1 MSLVEAF
8 HGAAMAVVRAP
19 WPAMG
24 SSPERGRSGNGGEG
38 QRARLTV
45 LEVGTPRGVAA
56 LGRAAGRL
64 LLASVLFVQTVA
76 WGRKEERDKRE
87 ENEGKEKKKRKKKMG
102 KKFQT
107 WKFSGRK
114 INDNLWS
121 WSKNYFCKIKEYVSF
136 QLNKT

>member
-1 MSLVEAF
+1 LRPGIARGRLCTSVLVVPQKMSLVEAF

-76 WGRKEERDKRE
+76 
-87 ENEGKEKKKRKKKMG
+87 
-102 KKFQT
+102 
-107 WKFSGRK
+107 
-114 INDNLWS
+114 
-121 WSKNYFCKIKEYVSF
+121 
-136 QLNKT
+136 